1 MEAGTHLALELA
13 SHSGGGD
20 FVWNGVSFTSDT
32 VQVTCLQW
40 VAQLGCLA
48 AGYNL
53 GVWSLVSLAGL
64 APAYTSSVPDPS
76 TAAPVT
82 GLAWQEPL
90 DDPRHYSYV
99 WALRAGSSQG
109 LATASLY
116 SLAYRHRGLES
127 VEGPSYEG
135 LESVALRFEHP
146 LTGEHDTETMVSRV
160 VSVDTLDLG
169 LATGGCQD
177 RSGDTDQPG
186 ERDLSLAVLV
196 WEVTDPAADTSTTY
210 MGLWDINCWY
220 QAQMPSSV
228 DELGMAGG
236 LCPYLSVCEVGGVDV
251 TSLQVEPHT
260 ITKFGAGAGQGAEQ
274 LFYPSS
280 LKFNLN
286 IVTPEGY
293 FQVWKFK
300 YMENGNM
307 VI

>member
-1 MEAGTHLALELA
+1 M
-13 SHSGGGD
+13 
-20 FVWNGVSFTSDT
+20 SFTSDT

-293 FQVWKFK
+293 FQVLQ
-300 YMENGNM
+300 
-307 VI
+307 